1 MRAPTTECGNEAWV
15 MVLIE
20 DPDSYAVIRLSPED
34 EVPVWAT
41 CGRFTSITR
50 TSGEL
55 SVICPEHSVPLNQP
69 AERGWYL
76 LGCDG
81 PFSFDTVGILAEL
94 AAVLSNANIPLLA
107 VATYDTDYILTRD
120 RTATRVALQNAG
132 HEIVFRGSPEG
143 TVPKE

>member
-1 MRAPTTECGNEAWV
+1 

-20 DPDSYAVIRLSPED
+20 YPDSYAVIRLSPEE

-41 CGRFTSITR
+41 HGRFTSITR

-55 SVICPEHSVPLNQP
+55 SVICPEHSVPLTQP

-76 LGCDG
+76 FGCDG
-81 PFSFDTVGILAEL
+81 PFSFDAVGILAEL

-132 HEIVFRGSPEG
+132 HEIVLRGSPEG